1 MLITHKKARRDT
13 LRDTAAM
20 NRFHSVTR
28 SVLLFAFTLTA
39 TVPAFADGGPK
50 KTSPDL
56 AHPTT
61 STVSVIVQYNTPP
74 TASLLQRLTAL
85 TGPIAPVLLKTI
97 NAVHLSLPV
106 SSLASIAADSNVKYI
121 SLDRAVRSHG

>member
-1 MLITHKKARRDT
+1 
-13 LRDTAAM
+13 M